1 MKTLV
6 IHPQDRSTDFLK
18 PIYENVSNAIIL
30 NGGATKDQVREL
42 ITQHDRIIMLGH
54 GSPNG
59 LFTVGKFTGTNGYI
73 IDHTMV
79 DALKDKECISIWCYA
94 DQFMNKHW
102 LYGFYSGMF
111 ISEVGEATVCGLLGT
126 SQTTVDT
133 SNNCFAQLLGE
144 VINESL
150 SIIYNH
156 VKVHY
161 GYLIEENPV
170 AAYNHK
176 RLTLAEQKSYIH
188 TNKNQKSKVMKKS
201 TLIAEFDQTAHEVST
216 AFPSLYTKEDVIKVL
231 RDLEETLKSHINDE
245 GSDEEEEETVTTGL
259 TKDQVQEIADAIASE
274 FTNEGTDLI
283 SDYDL
288 SMSCREVELDSVEF
302 DEDEIS
308 KIAKRAIEGVIDYI
322 EDNA

>member
-6 IHPQDRSTDFLK
+6 IHIKDAIVL
-18 PIYENVSNAIIL
+18 NA
-30 NGGATKDQVREL
+30 GANKDQVREL

-73 IDHTMV
+73 IDSTMV
-79 DALKDKECISIWCYA
+79 DALKDKECISIWCHA

-111 ISEVGEATVCGLLGT
+111 ISEVSEATVCGLPGT
-126 SQTTVDT
+126 PQATVDT
-133 SNNCFAQLLGE
+133 SNNYFAQLLGE
-144 VINESL
+144 VINDSL

-170 AAYNHK
+170 AAYNHR

-231 RDLEETLKSHINDE
+231 RNLEEKLKTELN
-245 GSDEEEEETVTTGL
+245 EEEETVSKGL
-259 TKDQVQEIADAIASE
+259 TKDQVQEIADAIAE
-274 FTNEGTDLI
+274 EIRGEGIDLI

-288 SMSCREVELDSVEF
+288 TMNYREVEIDSVDF
-302 DEDEIS
+302 DDDAIS
-308 KIAKRAIEGVIDYI
+308 RIAKRAIEGVIEYS

>member
-18 PIYENVSNAIIL
+18 PIYENISNAIIL
-30 NGGATKDQVREL
+30 NGGATKDEVREL

-59 LFTVGKFTGTNGYI
+59 LFTVGRFTGTNGYI

-79 DALKDKECISIWCYA
+79 DALKDKECISIWCHA

-111 ISEVGEATVCGLLGT
+111 ISEVGEATVCGLPGT

-133 SNNCFAQLLGE
+133 SNNYFAQLLGE

-201 TLIAEFDQTAHEVST
+201 TLISEFDQTAHEVST

-231 RDLEETLKSHINDE
+231 RKLEESLKAELN
-245 GSDEEEEETVTTGL
+245 DEEEETETVTTGL
-259 TKDQVQEIADAIASE
+259 TKDQVQEIADAIAE
-274 FTNEGTDLI
+274 EIRGEGIDLI

-288 SMSCREVELDSVEF
+288 TMNYREVEIDSVDF
-302 DEDEIS
+302 DDDAIS
-308 KIAKRAIEGVIDYI
+308 RIAKRAIEGVIEYS

>member
-6 IHPQDRSTDFLK
+6 IHPHDPSTHFLK
-18 PIYENVSNAIIL
+18 PIYENIKDAIIL
-30 NGGATKDQVREL
+30 NAGANKDQVREL

-59 LFTVGKFTGTNGYI
+59 LFSIGRFTNTKFGYI
-73 IDHTMV
+73 IDSTMV
-79 DALKDKECISIWCYA
+79 EVLKDKECISIWCHA
-94 DQFMNKHW
+94 DQFMNNHI
-102 LYGFYSGMF
+102 LSGFYSGMF
-111 ISEVGEATVCGLLGT
+111 ISEVGEATVCGLPGI
-126 SQTTVDT
+126 SQSTVDT
-133 SNNCFAQLLGE
+133 SNNYFAQLLGE
-144 VINESL
+144 VINEPL

-176 RLTLAEQKSYIH
+176 RLILAEQKSYIH

-201 TLIAEFDQTAHEVST
+201 TLIAEFDQAAHIVDSS
-216 AFPSLYTKEDVIKVL
+216 FPSLYTKEDVIKVL
-231 RDLEETLKSHINDE
+231 RKLEESLKAELN
-245 GSDEEEEETVTTGL
+245 DEEEETETVSKGL
-259 TKDQVQEIADAIASE
+259 TADQVQEIADAIASE
-274 FTNEGTDLI
+274 IRGEGIDLI
-283 SDYDL
+283 EDYDL
-288 SMSCREVELDSVEF
+288 SMNYREVELDSVEF

-308 KIAKRAIEGVIDYI
+308 KIAKRAIEGIIEYS

>member
-18 PIYENVSNAIIL
+18 PIYENISNAIIL
-30 NGGATKDQVREL
+30 NGGASKDQVREL

-73 IDHTMV
+73 IDSTMV
-79 DALKDKECISIWCYA
+79 DALKDKECISIWCHA

-111 ISEVGEATVCGLLGT
+111 ISEVSEATVCGLPGT
-126 SQTTVDT
+126 PQATVDT
-133 SNNCFAQLLGE
+133 SNNYFAQLLGE
-144 VINESL
+144 VINDSL

-170 AAYNHK
+170 AAYNHR

-231 RDLEETLKSHINDE
+231 RNLEEKLKTELN
-245 GSDEEEEETVTTGL
+245 EEEETVSKGL
-259 TKDQVQEIADAIASE
+259 TKDQVQEIVMQY
-274 FTNEGTDLI
+274 L
-283 SDYDL
+283 
-288 SMSCREVELDSVEF
+288 ELL
-302 DEDEIS
+302 
-308 KIAKRAIEGVIDYI
+308 
-322 EDNA
+322 NAPLRV

>member
-1 MKTLV
+1 
-6 IHPQDRSTDFLK
+6 
-18 PIYENVSNAIIL
+18 
-30 NGGATKDQVREL
+30 
-42 ITQHDRIIMLGH
+42 
-54 GSPNG
+54 
-59 LFTVGKFTGTNGYI
+59 
-73 IDHTMV
+73 
-79 DALKDKECISIWCYA
+79 
-94 DQFMNKHW
+94 
-102 LYGFYSGMF
+102 
-111 ISEVGEATVCGLLGT
+111 
-126 SQTTVDT
+126 
-133 SNNCFAQLLGE
+133 
-144 VINESL
+144 
-150 SIIYNH
+150 
-156 VKVHY
+156 VHY

-231 RDLEETLKSHINDE
+231 RNLEEKLKAELNDE
-245 GSDEEEEETVTTGL
+245 ETETETVTPGL
-259 TKDQVQEIADAIASE
+259 TKDQVQEIADAVASE
-274 FTNEGTDLI
+274 FRNEGTDLI

-288 SMSCREVELDSVEF
+288 SMSYREVELDSVEF